1 MGEYPLSDT
10 YVLDMIDQMDLKHAT
25 GIISFNVQFTE
36 LEFNVDVHTPT
47 IRQHS
52 MSNELLRDLSKPSVT
67 AIYDM

>member
-25 GIISFNVQFTE
+25 GIISFMVQFTE

-47 IRQHS
+47 Q
-52 MSNELLRDLSKPSVT
+52 RDCQYIHEVYQGP
-67 AIYDM
+67 M